1 MFKKFISFL
10 KYNNLTVFIVLVVF
24 LLTSG
29 VFAQTEA
36 GQEFIGAK
44 EIRTEGVDNTL
55 LLEADLEK
63 MDMDYKIE
71 KIESDDKY
79 YYVTYTYL
87 DLIKKDNAWQYGIQ
101 ENVRKVSQKAK
112 VDLGKYLAQEL
123 REEYERR
130 LSDLKKEQEKERAG
144 GESIRTEVEEYT
156 GVIGQALDVV
166 GRVFT
171 GYKAVKV
178 RKVPAPNVPPTILAQ
193 REVKNGA
200 EDIGSAD
207 NLTDVYEDYIASK
220 DPDHEDVCDHEPE
233 SQKSNVESE
242 EGTGTST
249 LDFLEGSTPEVNDED
264 PDQTLNSNDDGNT
277 PPANAD
283 PSQEGNVE
291 GGDADTSQVG
301 SVDDGTSSE
310 DSGFGAEE
318 TVITEEPD
326 VVIFEIE
333 NQ

>member
-63 MDMDYKIE
+63 MAQG
-71 KIESDDKY
+71 
-79 YYVTYTYL
+79 
-87 DLIKKDNAWQYGIQ
+87 IKKG
-101 ENVRKVSQKAK
+101 K

-220 DPDHEDVCDHEPE
+220 DPDHDDVFGIIDNCPNDYNPAQLDGDDDGIGDVCDHEPE

>member
-1 MFKKFISFL
+1 MTNWLKKKYFIINLFPMFKKFISFL

-36 GQEFIGAK
+36 GQEFIGA
-44 EIRTEGVDNTL
+44 
-55 LLEADLEK
+55 
-63 MDMDYKIE
+63 
-71 KIESDDKY
+71 
-79 YYVTYTYL
+79 
-87 DLIKKDNAWQYGIQ
+87 
-101 ENVRKVSQKAK
+101 
-112 VDLGKYLAQEL
+112 
-123 REEYERR
+123 
-130 LSDLKKEQEKERAG
+130 
-144 GESIRTEVEEYT
+144 
-156 GVIGQALDVV
+156 
-166 GRVFT
+166 
-171 GYKAVKV
+171 
-178 RKVPAPNVPPTILAQ
+178 
-193 REVKNGA
+193 

-220 DPDHEDVCDHEPE
+220 DPDHDDVFGIIDNCPNDYNPAQLDGDDDGIGDVCDHEPE